1 LTTALTDL
9 RERVRAPSPVSRPPL
24 PVKHRRPL
32 TRPVV
37 AYVVSRLLVFATV
50 AIVTLAGRADPGKG
64 PWPTLPGPRVP
75 FLRAL
80 GRWDSAWYLAI
91 VRHGY
96 RVESSPPKGHAS
108 NAFFPLYPMLVRG
121 VSDVTR
127 LSPLIVGV
135 ILTTIFGGV
144 ATVFVWLVAN
154 RLAGR
159 QVADRA
165 AILFCFFPGAFA
177 LSMAYAEA
185 LLVLACAVSLLAL
198 LDRRWLLAGVAAAVA
213 TATRPNAVAIVLA
226 CAAAAFVAW
235 RHERDIRAW
244 IAPLLAPVGGLA
256 YFTFQYARTGDFM
269 AWFHAERNNWQD
281 HLDPGVT
288 AFKRI
293 WQTIT
298 GPAPSLHAGGLNVQV
313 VAVGI
318 VLGVVGIVFLLQW
331 RPPLPVTLF
340 GLGVIV
346 MACTSVNV
354 GPRPRLLLPAFPVA
368 IAVARGVRGKAF
380 VVVAV
385 VSAIGMAVLTGI
397 TVASLA
403 ATP

>member
-1 LTTALTDL
+1 
-9 RERVRAPSPVSRPPL
+9 
-24 PVKHRRPL
+24 
-32 TRPVV
+32 
-37 AYVVSRLLVFATV
+37 
-50 AIVTLAGRADPGKG
+50 
-64 PWPTLPGPRVP
+64 
-75 FLRAL
+75 
-80 GRWDSAWYLAI
+80 
-91 VRHGY
+91 
-96 RVESSPPKGHAS
+96 
-108 NAFFPLYPMLVRG
+108 M
-121 VSDVTR
+121 
-127 LSPLIVGV
+127 
-135 ILTTIFGGV
+135 
-144 ATVFVWLVAN
+144 
-154 RLAGR
+154 
-159 QVADRA
+159 
-165 AILFCFFPGAFA
+165 
-177 LSMAYAEA
+177 
-185 LLVLACAVSLLAL
+185 
-198 LDRRWLLAGVAAAVA
+198 
-213 TATRPNAVAIVLA
+213 
-226 CAAAAFVAW
+226 
-235 RHERDIRAW
+235 
-244 IAPLLAPVGGLA
+244 
-256 YFTFQYARTGDFM
+256 
-269 AWFHAERNNWQD
+269 
-281 HLDPGVT
+281 T

-380 VVVAV
+380 VVLAV